1 MKRFIGI
8 SILVFCIAFCNAQ
21 TLTVTSDKNPALVG
35 EQILI
40 KYSVN
45 AKAKN
50 FIGPTFT
57 GFKLLS
63 GPNSSSSSS
72 YSFVNG
78 KSKSEV
84 TTTYACY
91 LSSLKEGTLIIPSA
105 TVFVNDK
112 EINSE
117 PVSIKIIKANTQ
129 QKQKNN
135 SISNNL
141 YISVKSTKNNI
152 FVGGKILFKLFVKLN
167 NSCLKIMYRGRN

>member
-1 MKRFIGI
+1 LKKLINI
-8 SILVFCIAFCNAQ
+8 SILLFCIAICNAQ
-21 TLTVTSDKNPALVG
+21 TLKVTSDKNPALIG

-40 KYSVN
+40 KYIVN
-45 AKAKN
+45 AKSKN
-50 FIGPTFT
+50 FIGPNFS

-84 TTTYACY
+84 TTTYSYY
-91 LSSLKEGTLIIPSA
+91 LSPLKEGTLIIPSA

-112 EINSE
+112 EIISE
-117 PVSIKIIKANTQ
+117 PVSIKILKANSQ

-135 SISNNL
+135 SISDNL
-141 YISVKSTKNNI
+141 YISVKSTKKNI
-152 FVGGKILFKLFVKLN
+152 FVGEQIIVSYNLHT
-167 NSCLKIMYRGRN
+167 R